1 MVIVSTLQSMEN
13 ADQGEA
19 YAYELLQKG
28 ILTREQLA
36 DIRWTFHFFDRNGDG
51 SISCD
56 ELETALAYLGHE
68 VSQVELKHM
77 IAQVDVNEILLGF
90 NDTLVLTANQFLTIH
105 WKSVLRKR
113 DKNASP
119 FQVCVKLTEFDCDG
133 DGFIDATELEKTMT
147 SLGET
152 LSREDIMDMMREADT
167 DGDGKVSFTEFLN
180 VLQ

>member
-1 MVIVSTLQSMEN
+1 MVIVSTLQSMED
-13 ADQGEA
+13 ADQNEA

-28 ILTREQLA
+28 ILTKEQLA
-36 DIRWTFHFFDRNGDG
+36 DIRWTFHFFDKNGDG

-77 IAQVDVNEILLGF
+77 IAQVDVNGDGSLDFGEFLRAMTEHHFQPPDIL
-90 NDTLVLTANQFLTIH
+90 NSKHANEELYRRVF
-105 WKSVLRKR
+105 
-113 DKNASP
+113 A
-119 FQVCVKLTEFDCDG
+119 EFDCDG

-180 VLQ
+180 VLK

>member
-1 MVIVSTLQSMEN
+1 MVIVSTLRSMEN

-19 YAYELLQKG
+19 YACELLQKG

-68 VSQVELKHM
+68 VSQAELKHM
-77 IAQVDVNEILLGF
+77 IAQVDVNGDGALDFGEFLRAMTEHHFQPPDILTSRHINEELCRRVF
-90 NDTLVLTANQFLTIH
+90 A
-105 WKSVLRKR
+105 
-113 DKNASP
+113 
-119 FQVCVKLTEFDCDG
+119 EFDCDG